1 MIDPNVIDGK
11 AELFVDFEE
20 RLTLFDALILCRFYR
35 DLYPW
40 EELEHMIYVLTE
52 LKTNKEDLK
61 STASRITNVVRNFNI
76 REGLTPE
83 DDQLPGRLYREFL
96 KTGHNIKQE
105 ELEFMRSEYYR
116 LRGWDENGRP
126 PGSPEDYS

>member
-1 MIDPNVIDGK
+1 VGGK

-40 EELEHMIYVLTE
+40 DELAHIIYIVTGI
-52 LKTNKEDLK
+52 KTTRKDLK
-61 STASRITNVVRNFNI
+61 AIASGITNVVRHFNI
-76 REGLTPE
+76 REGLSLE
-83 DDQLPGRLYREFL
+83 DDQLPGRFYREFL
-96 KTGHNIKQE
+96 KTGHHIKTE
-105 ELEFMRSEYYR
+105 ELAFMRSEYYG

-126 PGSPEDYS
+126 PALPEASG